1 MTRFSLP
8 IAVFLS
14 LISLAVVAEASDFI
28 GPDLLI
34 PIAGRTDGAHGSRW
48 QTDILITNTSR
59 SWASEPVLIVFRR
72 DGTPDLELSST
83 IEPRATLILRDAI
96 RTTFGREDGVG
107 TIRVIAASDR
117 AMLSARARIY
127 NTASEPGEFGQIV
140 QGVVVSNL
148 PREACLPG
156 LSGLPPNRTNVGIAN
171 ATAEHAHAVLTLW
184 DRNGEMRRGILVEIP
199 AGGFLVL
206 NDVFAHLGTG
216 PLDGAT
222 IHVVASHPFYAWASI
237 VRSDSGDSDFVA
249 ASGIE
254 R

>member
-1 MTRFSLP
+1 MTRSSLL

-14 LISLAVVAEASDFI
+14 LMRFAVVAEASDFI
-28 GPDLLI
+28 GSDLLI
-34 PIAGRTDGAHGSRW
+34 PIAGRTGGAYGSTW
-48 QTDILITNTSR
+48 QTDILVTNTSR
-59 SWASEPVLIVFRR
+59 FTSEPVLIVFRR
-72 DGTPDLELSST
+72 DGKPDLEFSAA
-83 IEPRATLILRDAI
+83 IEPCATLILRDVV
-96 RTTFGREDGVG
+96 RTTFGQESGTG
-107 TIRVIAASDR
+107 TIRIIASSQR
-117 AMLSARARIY
+117 AALSARARIY
-127 NTASEPGEFGQIV
+127 NTASQVGEFGQIV
-140 QGVVVSNL
+140 QGVVVSKL
-148 PREACLPG
+148 TREAALPG
-156 LSGLPPNRTNVGIAN
+156 LSGLAPNRTNVGIAN
-171 ATAEHAHAVLTLW
+171 ATAELAQAVLTLW
-184 DRNGEMRRGILVEIP
+184 DRDGEMRRGILVEIP